1 MVLKKR
7 RITRGLL
14 AGCLL
19 LSLAVGGTA
28 LAREPEIMSNLGAI
42 TISCSIYP
50 NQAGVAGVRTGIS
63 QSQVEE
69 VLGAPRSVKYG
80 RGTMEYSYPSRT
92 LLLVHFSPEMPYLLM
107 DIKTTNREDATVDGV
122 RPGMAETVL
131 NDVYGQADAVS
142 LDSGRGQPEEPRPAG
157 RNHLR
162 IPCQQNHH
170 PGLQGKAGSDPGDPR
185 ASGGVERGV
194 KTAPIYVPLVPPD
207 YHFDPEVL
215 EAALKRLQEI
225 YKKMPVR

>member
-1 MVLKKR
+1 MVLKNR

-19 LSLAVGGTA
+19 LSLTVGGTA

-92 LLLVHFSPEMPYLLM
+92 LYLVHFSQEMPYLLM

-122 RPGMAETVL
+122 QPGMAETVL
-131 NDVYGQADAVS
+131 NDVYGQADAVWTKEYES
-142 LDSGRGQPEEPRPAG
+142 PKIPEEDNQK
-157 RNHLR
+157 NHARLDETIYEYHANKTTTLAFKVR
-162 IPCQQNHH
+162 
-170 PGLQGKAGSDPGDPR
+170 QGVIR
-185 ASGGVERGV
+185 
-194 KTAPIYVPLVPPD
+194 
-207 YHFDPEVL
+207 
-215 EAALKRLQEI
+215 EI
-225 YKKMPVR
+225 HVHQAE

>member
-28 LAREPEIMSNLGAI
+28 LAREPEIMSNLGNI

-50 NQAGVAGVRTGIS
+50 GQAGVAGVRTGIS

-69 VLGAPRSVKYG
+69 VLGAPQSVKYG

-92 LLLVHFSPEMPYLLM
+92 LLLVHFSPERPYVLT
-107 DIKTTNREDATVDGV
+107 DIKTSNREDATVDGV

-131 NDVYGQADAVS
+131 NDVYGQADSVWTKEYES
-142 LDSGRGQPEEPRPAG
+142 PKIPEEDNQK
-157 RNHLR
+157 NHARLDETVYEYHANKTTTLAFKVR
-162 IPCQQNHH
+162 
-170 PGLQGKAGSDPGDPR
+170 QGVIR
-185 ASGGVERGV
+185 
-194 KTAPIYVPLVPPD
+194 
-207 YHFDPEVL
+207 
-215 EAALKRLQEI
+215 EI
-225 YKKMPVR
+225 HVHQAE

>member
-7 RITRGLL
+7 RITQGLL

-19 LSLAVGGTA
+19 LSLAAGGTA

-92 LLLVHFSPEMPYLLM
+92 LLLVHFSPEMPYVLT
-107 DIKTTNREDATVDGV
+107 DIKTSNREDATVDGV
-122 RPGMAETVL
+122 QPGMAETVL
-131 NDVYGQADAVS
+131 NDVYGQADAVWTKEYES
-142 LDSGRGQPEEPRPAG
+142 PKIPEEDNQK
-157 RNHLR
+157 NHARLDETIYEYHANKTTTLAFKVR
-162 IPCQQNHH
+162 
-170 PGLQGKAGSDPGDPR
+170 QGVIR
-185 ASGGVERGV
+185 
-194 KTAPIYVPLVPPD
+194 
-207 YHFDPEVL
+207 
-215 EAALKRLQEI
+215 EI
-225 YKKMPVR
+225 HVHQAE

>member
-50 NQAGVAGVRTGIS
+50 SQAGVAGVRTGIS

-69 VLGAPRSVKYG
+69 VLGAPQSVKYG

-92 LLLVHFSPEMPYLLM
+92 LLLVHFSPEMPYVLT
-107 DIKTTNREDATVDGV
+107 DIKTSNREDATVDGV

-131 NDVYGQADAVS
+131 NDVYGQADAVWTKKYES
-142 LDSGRGQPEEPRPAG
+142 PKIPEEDNQK
-157 RNHLR
+157 NHDRLDETIYEYHANKTTTLAFKVR
-162 IPCQQNHH
+162 
-170 PGLQGKAGSDPGDPR
+170 QGVIR
-185 ASGGVERGV
+185 
-194 KTAPIYVPLVPPD
+194 
-207 YHFDPEVL
+207 
-215 EAALKRLQEI
+215 EI
-225 YKKMPVR
+225 HVHQAE

>member
-1 MVLKKR
+1 MVMKKR

-50 NQAGVAGVRTGIS
+50 GQAGVAGVRTGIS

-92 LLLVHFSPEMPYLLM
+92 LLLVHFSPEMPYVLT
-107 DIKTTNREDATVDGV
+107 DIKTSNREDATVDGV
-122 RPGMAETVL
+122 GPARDGGNGAERCVRPG
-131 NDVYGQADAVS
+131 GRR
-142 LDSGRGQPEEPRPAG
+142 LDQRVRISQDPGRGQPEEPRPAG
-157 RNHLR
+157 RNQL
-162 IPCQQNHH
+162 
-170 PGLQGKAGSDPGDPR
+170 
-185 ASGGVERGV
+185 
-194 KTAPIYVPLVPPD
+194 
-207 YHFDPEVL
+207 
-215 EAALKRLQEI
+215 
-225 YKKMPVR
+225 